1 MVSQVL
7 ASLTRLTPEALI
19 TIMEGMGYPVYQ
31 GDYNLNLVGVR
42 AADHDSNRFND
53 ALLILYMVAGRWHLH
68 FFSFT
73 TDPGEHYRENPINTL
88 GTAVLVPGHYPGCW
102 RIGTHQG
109 KYKAL
114 VQCKEMTV
122 YRDSNQ
128 DKTLDTEN
136 VPTDTG
142 LFGIN
147 LHRANENMPSSIV
160 GKWSAGCQVIPS
172 PLDFDLLMALAAV
185 SVNQYGAY
193 FSYSLL
199 TEAQLCLTS

>member
-1 MVSQVL
+1 MWLMVSQVL

-88 GTAVLVPGHYPGCW
+88 SWMLAYRHSPG
-102 RIGTHQG
+102 
-109 KYKAL
+109 
-114 VQCKEMTV
+114 
-122 YRDSNQ
+122 
-128 DKTLDTEN
+128 
-136 VPTDTG
+136 
-142 LFGIN
+142 
-147 LHRANENMPSSIV
+147 
-160 GKWSAGCQVIPS
+160 
-172 PLDFDLLMALAAV
+172 
-185 SVNQYGAY
+185 
-193 FSYSLL
+193 
-199 TEAQLCLTS
+199 